1 MLETEFWRMTAMSV
15 DRSNGKFFLAL
26 LSGVVL
32 SACSPSASTA
42 VPPVFAAAP
51 PSAAPPANAAP
62 VAPLVTGLPDF
73 TGLVER
79 YGPAVVNVKVNQ
91 KPRASNTRMQQ
102 QDPEAENPFNEFF
115 RQFGL
120 PNPRGGGGQ
129 QPQPRP
135 SAGEGSGF
143 VVSADGYIIT
153 NAHVVR
159 DATDITVKL
168 TDRREYPAKL
178 IGLDT
183 RTDVAVIKIE
193 GKELPTVR
201 IGDPSKIR
209 PGQWVVA
216 IGSPFGMD
224 NSVTAGIVSATL
236 RTLPD
241 EGLPFI
247 QTDVAV
253 NPGNSGGPLFNLNG
267 EVIGINS
274 QIYSQSGG
282 YMGLSFAIPIDIAND
297 VREQLVSK
305 GRVTRSKIGV
315 QLQPGMTADLAD
327 SFGLDRPRGALV
339 QKVLP
344 GDPAEKA
351 GILAG
356 DVILAVDGKPV
367 ESDVSLPTMISQIKP
382 GTSTE
387 LDVWTDKKLRKVTV
401 RVVELKEEGTA
412 AVEAPAKSG
421 GNAKG
426 EPAALGLSVRPLSS
440 AERQN
445 VETQGSLVIENVE
458 GPAAD
463 AGIRPG
469 DIILGVA
476 GARVKTL
483 AELQAAVKRQQGRV
497 VALNIQRG
505 DREVFIPVPKE

>member
-1 MLETEFWRMTAMSV
+1 MSV
-15 DRSNGKFFLAL
+15 TRSNGNFFLAL
-26 LSGVVL
+26 VSGVAL
-32 SACSPSASTA
+32 TACSPSASTA

-51 PSAAPPANAAP
+51 PTAAPPATAAP

-91 KPRASNTRMQQ
+91 KPRASSTRMQQ
-102 QDPEAENPFNEFF
+102 PDPDAENPVNEFF

-120 PNPRGGGGQ
+120 PTPRGAPQ
-129 QPQPRP
+129 QPRP

-297 VREQLVSK
+297 VREQLVTK

-339 QKVLP
+339 QKVMP

-351 GILAG
+351 GILPG

-382 GTSTE
+382 GASTE

-412 AVEAPAKSG
+412 AVEAPAKG
-421 GNAKG
+421 GVTPKG
-426 EPAALGLSVRPLSS
+426 EPAALGLSVRPLSP
-440 AERQN
+440 AERQD
-445 VETQGSLVIENVE
+445 VDTQGSLVVESVE
-458 GPAAD
+458 GAAAD
-463 AGIRPG
+463 AGVRPG
-469 DIILGVA
+469 DIILGVG

-483 AELQAAVKRQQGRV
+483 AELQAAIKRQQGRM
-497 VALNIQRG
+497 VALNIQRQ
-505 DREVFIPVPKE
+505 DRQVFLAIPRE